1 MQRGLEGRR
10 VALVAT
16 HEAEAEKSAAAV
28 MAALEPAGAIV
39 DRLEKADD
47 EAFHG
52 GKYAALI
59 LAGGNGRDF
68 SDDPR
73 LVQLVREF
81 LASDKPVAALGSGL
95 AIVLDAGGAAGRS
108 VVGFEPLRSEL
119 EGAGASLVNDS
130 MHGDDALFSA
140 LGTAD
145 ARQVAERIVRQ
156 LAERLEDHEVD
167 LMSEL
172 SFPASD
178 PPAVTPATVGRVAQ
192 DADAANRPS

>member
-16 HEAEAEKSAAAV
+16 NEAEKTAATV
-28 MAALEPAGAIV
+28 TAALEPAGAIV
-39 DRLEKADD
+39 ERLESAND

-52 GKYAALI
+52 AKYAALI

-68 SDDPR
+68 STDPR
-73 LVQLVREF
+73 LVHLVREF

-95 AIVLDAGGAAGRS
+95 AVVLDAGGAAGRS
-108 VVGFEPLRSEL
+108 VVSFDALRSEL
-119 EGAGASLVNDS
+119 EGAGATLVSENMYSDDS
-130 MHGDDALFSA
+130 LFSA
-140 LGTAD
+140 TDGANLQ
-145 ARQVAERIVRQ
+145 QVAERIVRK
-156 LAERLEDHEVD
+156 LAERFEDHDVD

-178 PPAVTPATVGRVAQ
+178 PPAVTPATVGRVAP
-192 DADAANRPS
+192 DADAGNPAR